1 VLKKIK
7 KLPSSPGIYQYF
19 NKDGRLLYIGK
30 AKNLKNRVKSYFNF
44 SDTLTP
50 SKTLSPRIYK
60 MISECVELEYIV
72 VANEHDAL
80 ILENSLIKQ
89 LKPKYNILLRD
100 DKTYPYIYID
110 LNDKFPRFEITRKI
124 IDRPNIKYF
133 GPYSSG
139 SRDTLKS
146 IYELLPLVQK
156 KSCINGKKK
165 CLFYEINR
173 CLAPCEDLIDEQQYS
188 LIVKQG
194 IKLLRDKNSLISLLK
209 ERMNNYSKNL
219 HFEEAAKLRDR
230 VKSIKNST
238 TTTSIDIKKIESFDI
253 FAISLAEN
261 IACAVKL
268 FIRSGRVVSSDHI
281 IFKSEYGFDQ
291 DELYHRVI
299 LNHYNKEIPY
309 IPQNILVYEEFNSL
323 KSLQSLISTK
333 HSKKVDIKVPKIGD
347 KRRVTSI
354 AKNNAQELIRV
365 SNDTNRAVLRD
376 IKDLL
381 GLQNIP
387 NTIEGYDNSHM
398 MGSVSVGAIIKWDE
412 KFIKSSY
419 KHYNLNSK
427 NEYEQMEELI
437 TKRVHNLEHN
447 PLPDLIVLDGG
458 DALLRLVVKT
468 IKQKGVFVDIIAI
481 AKEKREKRAVRSKS
495 RAEDIIYTIDGEFRL
510 SSDDKRLHF
519 IQNIRDESHR
529 FAINFF
535 KRQKAKEDKK
545 LSLLKKRGVG
555 EATIKKLLNYFGT
568 FENIQRASLNELKGV
583 IGSKRANIV
592 KN

>member
-139 SRDTLKS
+139 SRDTLQS

-381 GLQNIP
+381 ALQNIP
-387 NTIEGYDNSHM
+387 NIIEGYDNSHM

-568 FENIQRASLNELKGV
+568 FENIQKASLNELKGV

>member
-139 SRDTLKS
+139 SRDTLQS

-209 ERMNNYSKNL
+209 EHMNNYSKNL

-268 FIRSGRVVSSDHI
+268 FIRSGRVISSDHI
-281 IFKSEYGFDQ
+281 IFKSEYGFDKN
-291 DELYHRVI
+291 ELYHRVI
-299 LNHYNKEIPY
+299 LSHYNKEIPY
-309 IPQNILVYEEFNSL
+309 VPQTILVYEEFNSL

-333 HSKKVDIKVPKIGD
+333 HSKKVAIKVPKIGD

>member
-495 RAEDIIYTIDGEFRL
+495 RAEDIIYTIDGEFHL

-535 KRQKAKEDKK
+535 KKQKAKEDKK

>member
-7 KLPSSPGIYQYF
+7 KLPASPGIYQYF

-139 SRDTLKS
+139 SRDTLQS

-268 FIRSGRVVSSDHI
+268 FIRSGRVISSDHI
-281 IFKSEYGFDQ
+281 IFKSEYGFDKN
-291 DELYHRVI
+291 ELYHRVI
-299 LNHYNKEIPY
+299 LSHYNKEIPY
-309 IPQNILVYEEFNSL
+309 VPQTILVYEEFNSL

>member
-139 SRDTLKS
+139 SRDTLQS

-209 ERMNNYSKNL
+209 EHMNNYSKNL

>member
-139 SRDTLKS
+139 SRDTLQS

-268 FIRSGRVVSSDHI
+268 FIRSGRVISSDHI
-281 IFKSEYGFDQ
+281 IFKSEYGFDKN
-291 DELYHRVI
+291 ELYHRVI
-299 LNHYNKEIPY
+299 LSHYNKEIPY

>member
-139 SRDTLKS
+139 SRDTLQS

-209 ERMNNYSKNL
+209 EHMNNYSKNL

-268 FIRSGRVVSSDHI
+268 FIRSGRVISSDHI
-281 IFKSEYGFDQ
+281 IFKSEYGFDKN
-291 DELYHRVI
+291 ELYHRVI
-299 LNHYNKEIPY
+299 LSHYNKEIPY
-309 IPQNILVYEEFNSL
+309 VPQTILVYEEFNSL

-333 HSKKVDIKVPKIGD
+333 HSKKVAIKVPKIGD

-365 SNDTNRAVLRD
+365 SNDTNRVVLRD

-381 GLQNIP
+381 ALQNIP
-387 NTIEGYDNSHM
+387 NIIEGYDNSHM

>member
-437 TKRVHNLEHN
+437 TKRVHNIENN

>member
-7 KLPSSPGIYQYF
+7 KLPASPGIYQYF

-139 SRDTLKS
+139 SRDTLQS

-209 ERMNNYSKNL
+209 EHMNNYSKNL

-268 FIRSGRVVSSDHI
+268 FIRSGRVISSDHI
-281 IFKSEYGFDQ
+281 IFKSEYGFDKN
-291 DELYHRVI
+291 ELYHRVI
-299 LNHYNKEIPY
+299 LSHYNKEIPY
-309 IPQNILVYEEFNSL
+309 VPQTILVYEEFNSL

-333 HSKKVDIKVPKIGD
+333 HSKKVAIKVPKIGD

-365 SNDTNRAVLRD
+365 SNDTNRVVLRD

-381 GLQNIP
+381 ALQNIP
-387 NTIEGYDNSHM
+387 NIIEGYDNSHM